1 MSYKKAGII
10 IVTTMLLLLSKH
22 TTIAQTQTIR
32 MYDKVNLNEY
42 NDIKKRQN
50 DRKNNIFI
58 ITSYDLSY
66 DSCQKN
72 PSDKG
77 YGITASSFDL
87 KGHTWESAR
96 IIAVDPEV
104 IPMESK
110 VKIEFIDDKYK
121 KYNGIYIAGD
131 VGGAI
136 KRNRIDLF
144 LGDYNQIETHQDV
157 WDFGKTKAYV
167 AIIKE

>member
-77 YGITASSFDL
+77 YGITASNFDL

-104 IPMESK
+104 IPMESE
-110 VKIEFIDDKYK
+110 VEIFFIEDEYK
-121 KYNGIYIAGD
+121 KYNGTYKAKD

-136 KRNRIDLF
+136 KGNKIDLF

-157 WDFGKTKAYV
+157 WDFGRTKAFV
-167 AIIKE
+167 TIIE